1 MSHSKYLK
9 QALELA
15 TTRRGFCAPNPAVGA
30 IVVKDDQILATGVHW
45 AAGEPHAEAV
55 ALAKLDSAAG
65 ATIYITLEP
74 CCHFGKTPPCTDLLI
89 AKGIREVVYGFSD
102 PNPVVRHQS
111 EAQLTKAGVAVHHV
125 VLPEITEFYRSY
137 AYWWAN
143 KRPFVTAKIALS
155 MDGKIAGE
163 QGEPIALTGSIL
175 RDLTH
180 QKRKSSD
187 AILTT
192 INTILTD
199 NPQLNARFPGAVYNK
214 PIYVLDSRLRFP
226 LTANLLQTAAP
237 LIVFY
242 NATEAE
248 SNRVES
254 LQQLGVECVAI
265 PGKNG
270 KLDLN
275 AVLDKI
281 GQDGKHDL
289 WVEAGGECFQAL
301 YTAELINEAYIY
313 IAPKWLGEKAKTA
326 FNGPLMLMNNVKNY
340 QWYPA
345 GEDVYLRIEI
355 FS

>member
-15 TTRRGFCAPNPAVGA
+15 TTRRGFCSPNPAVGA
-30 IVVKDDQILATGVHW
+30 VVVKDGQELATGVHW

-55 ALAKLDSAAG
+55 ALAKLDSALG

-89 AKGIREVVYGFSD
+89 AKGIREVIYGFPD
-102 PNPVVRHQS
+102 PNPIVRKQS
-111 EAQLTKAGVAVHHV
+111 EEQLTKAGITVHQV
-125 VLPEITEFYRSY
+125 TLPEINDFYRSY
-137 AYWWAN
+137 AYWWTH

-155 MDGKIAGE
+155 LDGKIAGE
-163 QGEPIALTGSIL
+163 QGEPIALTGGVL
-175 RDLTH
+175 RELTH

-192 INTILTD
+192 INTILCD
-199 NPQLNARFPGAVYNK
+199 NPQLNARFSGAVYNK
-214 PIYVLDSRLRFP
+214 PVYVLDSRLRLP
-226 LTANLLQTAAP
+226 LTANLLKTAEP

-242 NATEAE
+242 NIAEAALE
-248 SNRVES
+248 RIES
-254 LQQLGVECVAI
+254 LEQLGVKCVAI
-265 PGKNG
+265 PGKDG
-270 KLDLN
+270 KLDLK

-289 WVEAGGECFQAL
+289 WVEAGGECFQAFH
-301 YTAELINEAYIY
+301 TAKLINEAYVY
-313 IAPKWLGEKAKTA
+313 VAPKWLGEKSKTA
-326 FNGPLMLMNNVKNY
+326 FKGPLMLTNDVTNY
-340 QWYPA
+340 QWHTA
-345 GEDVYLRIEI
+345 GEDVYLKIEF